1 MTVSN
6 GSTPQPSPP
15 VPAYEHLTL
24 DLADAVLT
32 VTLDRPGALNA
43 INGRMHTELTEL
55 MGWLGSAEA
64 EGVRAVVL
72 TGRGRGFSAGGDA
85 RWFES
90 ATATEVDTLFDE
102 GATLIRKLLAVRS
115 PIVAAVNGP
124 AVGLGATLAL
134 CCDVIFAAESA
145 FFADP
150 HVGMGV
156 VAGDGGAMIWPALVG
171 MSRAKEYLL
180 TGDRVPAVE
189 AERIGL
195 VNHVVPGAE
204 VLERARAFATRLA
217 EGPGLAIGETKAV
230 INGLLLR
237 SADIV
242 LEKGLQLERE
252 TMRSND
258 HREAV
263 TAFAAGRPAVFTG
276 T

>member
-1 MTVSN
+1 MTVPN
-6 GSTPQPSPP
+6 GSTPQPPP
-15 VPAYEHLTL
+15 KLPDYEHLTL

-32 VTLDRPGALNA
+32 VTLDRPEVLNA
-43 INGRMHTELTEL
+43 INGRMHHELTEL
-55 MGWLGSAEA
+55 MEWLGSA
-64 EGVRAVVL
+64 GGIRAVVL
-72 TGRGRGFSAGGDA
+72 TGHGRGFSAGGDA

-90 ATATEVDTLFDE
+90 ATPAEVEALFDE
-102 GATLIRKLLAVRS
+102 GAPLIRNLLAARM

-124 AVGLGATLAL
+124 AVGLGATIAL
-134 CCDVIFAAESA
+134 CCDVVFAAESA
-145 FFADP
+145 VFADP
-150 HVGMGV
+150 HVRMGV

-180 TGDRVPAVE
+180 TGDKVPAVE

-195 VNHVVPGAE
+195 VNHVVPDAE
-204 VLERARAFATRLA
+204 VVERAHAFAVRLA
-217 EGPGLAIGETKAV
+217 EGPALAISGTKEALNALV
-230 INGLLLR
+230 LR

-242 LEKGLQLERE
+242 LEKGLELERA

-263 TAFAAGRPAVFTG
+263 TAFAAGRPPEFTG